1 MNAMGMKDFLNIFK
15 EKNPEY
21 VEMEI
26 NEEVN
31 NGKLPIQVERMEDF
45 TDSDRIQ
52 EKIRNGYL
60 LLVKIKALKEKDLT
74 ELKRAV
80 AKIKKTSLAVDGSI
94 AGIGEDWLL
103 LTPSSA
109 KIHKD

>member
-1 MNAMGMKDFLNIFK
+1 MSVKDIFNIFK

-21 VEMEI
+21 IEMEI
-26 NEEVN
+26 SEEVN
-31 NGKLPIQVERMEDF
+31 DSKLPIQVERMEAYA
-45 TDSDRIQ
+45 DSDRIQ

-60 LLVKIKALKEKDLT
+60 LLVKIKELKEKDLG

-80 AKIKKTSLAVDGSI
+80 NRIKKTSLAVDGDI
-94 AGIGEDWLL
+94 AGIGNDWLL
-103 LTPSSA
+103 LAPSSA

>member
-1 MNAMGMKDFLNIFK
+1 MNGMVVKDILNIFK
-15 EKNPEY
+15 GKNPEY

-26 NEEVN
+26 SEEVN
-31 NGKLPIQVERMEDF
+31 NGKLPIQVERMEDY

-60 LLVKIKALKEKDLT
+60 LLVKIKALKDKDIN

-103 LTPSSA
+103 ITPSSA
-109 KIHKD
+109 RIHKD